1 VLSRTLIITL
11 SNNQQYTVQSTG
23 TSAAPYLDNCCRYP
37 RPIQKVKRGGKGQY
51 EAQDAPS
58 GKFPNT
64 YTVGG
69 AQLDVITTSL
79 VFSARMYCVF
89 RTKNTSPQQIKKNL
103 PNLWVSIGY
112 IQWGVT
118 VVANRDKNTKNNTL
132 KSTWSLNKTTS
143 SVSVSAFSASSA
155 GQSPRTDIVVW
166 QGTAVNTNG
175 DGKVVDVCDGYP
187 CS

>member
-1 VLSRTLIITL
+1 
-11 SNNQQYTVQSTG
+11 
-23 TSAAPYLDNCCRYP
+23 
-37 RPIQKVKRGGKGQY
+37 
-51 EAQDAPS
+51 
-58 GKFPNT
+58 
-64 YTVGG
+64 
-69 AQLDVITTSL
+69 
-79 VFSARMYCVF
+79 MYCVF